1 MNTMRSHLL
10 CALAGVCALSLSLI
24 AAVANQ
30 ARYDPGA
37 SATEIKIGQTMPY
50 SGPVTAAAA
59 IGRAE
64 AAYFK
69 MVNDR
74 GGVNG
79 RQIKFLSLDDG
90 YNPSRTVEQ
99 TRKLV
104 EQEQVLLIFGS
115 LGTANNSVIQRY
127 LNAKRVPHLLIAA
140 IGLKWNDPKNFPWSM
155 SMAASPLVEM
165 EAFSRYLLRR
175 YPQARIAVLYQN
187 DDLGKDYVKA
197 TKAALGEKA
206 SAMIVAEASY
216 EVTDSSI
223 DSQIVALQSSGADTL
238 LAFTTPKFGAF
249 SIRKT
254 YDIGWQ
260 PMRFVAFPSSSVATV
275 LRPAGLDKAIGVL
288 AAQYAKDPLDPA
300 WKDDAEMHDYVDWM
314 KRYNPEGD
322 VADSFNITGYISA
335 ALMVEILRRCG
346 DDLTRANVM
355 RQATNLE
362 NLRVPMLLPG
372 INVTTS
378 PSDYRPIK
386 QTQLRRFDGRRWARV
401 ED

>member
-1 MNTMRSHLL
+1 MNSMHL
-10 CALAGVCALSLSLI
+10 CRPIVLAVACVLSASI
-24 AAVANQ
+24 AAAATTQ
-30 ARYDPGA
+30 TRYDPGA
-37 SATEIKIGQTMPY
+37 SASEIKIGQTMPY

-59 IGRAE
+59 IGKAE
-64 AAYFK
+64 AAYFN

-79 RQIKFLSLDDG
+79 RKIKFFSLDDG
-90 YNPSRTVEQ
+90 YNPARTVEQ

-127 LNAKRVPHLLIAA
+127 LNTKQVPHLLIAA
-140 IGLKWNDPKNFPWSM
+140 IGLRWNDPKNFPWSM
-155 SMAASPLVEM
+155 SLTASPLVEM

-175 YPQARIAVLYQN
+175 RPNARIAVLYQN
-187 DDLGKDYVKA
+187 DDLGKDYLKA
-197 TKAALGEKA
+197 TKETLGDKA
-206 SAMIVAEASY
+206 PTMIVAEASY
-216 EVTDSSI
+216 EVTDPSV
-223 DSQIVALQSSGADTL
+223 DSQIVALKASGADTF

-254 YDIGWQ
+254 YDIGWR
-260 PMRFVAFPSSSVATV
+260 PMQFVAFPSTSVATV
-275 LRPAGLDKAIGVL
+275 LTPAGLDKSVGLL
-288 AAQYAKDPLDPA
+288 AAQYTKDPMDPA
-300 WKDDAEMHDYVDWM
+300 WQNDAEMREYVSWM
-314 KRYNPEGD
+314 KRYNPDGD
-322 VADSFNITGYISA
+322 VADSLNITGYISA

-355 RQATNLE
+355 HQATSLQDVK
-362 NLRVPMLLPG
+362 VPMLLPG
-372 INVTTS
+372 ISVTTS

-386 QTQLRRFDGRRWARV
+386 QTHLRRFDGQRWARV